1 MILGI
6 CISIQLKVINL
17 ENNGMNTSKK
27 GEQLTLELKSL
38 KKEEQKLQEEI
49 EEIKNAISKYKV
61 GEDEA
66 ILEEIQK
73 YETLAGYTDV
83 LGEGIEVKINCSDM
97 TYNYDLL
104 LSLIN
109 KLNAAEANAI
119 SINGERIVSNSYFH
133 LKNDK
138 LYINEV
144 NINEPFVICAIGN
157 PDTLASALQI
167 KYGIVWEMEK
177 YYDAVV
183 EIEKKDEVKINA
195 HSKETKHE

>member
-1 MILGI
+1 
-6 CISIQLKVINL
+6 
-17 ENNGMNTSKK
+17 
-27 GEQLTLELKSL
+27 
-38 KKEEQKLQEEI
+38 
-49 EEIKNAISKYKV
+49 
-61 GEDEA
+61 
-66 ILEEIQK
+66 
-73 YETLAGYTDV
+73 
-83 LGEGIEVKINCSDM
+83 M
-97 TYNYDLL
+97 TYNYELL